1 LDWHVHTGHKH
12 AAWADWSGA
21 FTTNFSSRIHVGEW
35 LRLVEERLQKVDES
49 SIEYTLD
56 NQKLLRV
63 AILLNDE
70 KVVAF
75 LIDGLASWQ
84 HDAVMTANRPADVTE
99 FIQWIR
105 ALETLGI
112 ASRVFS
118 PTSSATSNSASNYTQ
133 HNDYPYRYGFKYYS
147 SSIWQP
153 AN

>member
-1 LDWHVHTGHKH
+1 M
-12 AAWADWSGA
+12 
-21 FTTNFSSRIHVGEW
+21 
-35 LRLVEERLQKVDES
+35 VEERLQKVDES

-56 NQKLLRV
+56 KQKLLRV

-75 LIDGLASWQ
+75 LIDGLANCQ
-84 HDAVMTANRPADVTE
+84 HDAAMTANRPANVTE

-118 PTSSATSNSASNYTQ
+118 TPVAPPVTPPTASNYTQ
-133 HNDYPYRYGFKYYS
+133 HNDYPYRYGFKYHS